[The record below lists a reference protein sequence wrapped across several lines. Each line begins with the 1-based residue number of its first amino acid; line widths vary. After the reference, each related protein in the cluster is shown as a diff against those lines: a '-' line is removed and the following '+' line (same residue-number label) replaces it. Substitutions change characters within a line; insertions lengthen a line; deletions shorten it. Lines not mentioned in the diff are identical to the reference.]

1 MQIDIVKFMREK
13 QSHSLHFEE
22 FFMKKYFIT
31 LLIIINGMIFA
42 TDNTIGSTIPDLRLK
57 LLNGQ
62 KITIHELLK
71 DGPLMIDFWA
81 TWCKP
86 CKKVMKYL
94 DQYHQDYADQG
105 FKVLMINQ
113 DTPRSLSKVKSYIRS
128 QNHQFFVG
136 LDPNQKI
143 AQKLNGMVMPT
154 LILIDKGGE
163 IKWRHQGFI
172 PGEEIEIEKQIKLI
186 LESQASES

>member
-1 MQIDIVKFMREK
+1 MQINIVKFMRKK
-13 QSHSLHFEE
+13 QSHSLHFKEI
-22 FFMKKYFIT
+22 FMRKYLFT
-31 LLIIINGMIFA
+31 LLFLSKSVMFA
-42 TDNTIGSTIPDLRLK
+42 TDSDLGSKIPDLRLK

-113 DTPRSLSKVKSYIRS
+113 DTPRSLGKVKSYIRS

-154 LILIDKGGE
+154 LILVDKGGE
-163 IKWRHQGFI
+163 IKWRHQGYI
-172 PGEEIEIEKQIKLI
+172 PGEEVEIEKQIKLI

>member
-1 MQIDIVKFMREK
+1 MR
-13 QSHSLHFEE
+13 
-22 FFMKKYFIT
+22 KYLFT
-31 LLIIINGMIFA
+31 LLFLSKSVMFA
-42 TDNTIGSTIPDLRLK
+42 TDSDLGSKILDIKLK
-57 LLNGQ
+57 LLDGS
-62 KITIHELLK
+62 KVSIHELVE

-154 LILIDKGGE
+154 LILVDKGGE

-172 PGEEIEIEKQIKLI
+172 PGEEVEIEKQIKL
-186 LESQASES
+186 LLDSLSSESLNEKNISKFSHFIIFMGKRFRF

>member
-1 MQIDIVKFMREK
+1 MR
-13 QSHSLHFEE
+13 
-22 FFMKKYFIT
+22 KYLFT
-31 LLIIINGMIFA
+31 LLFLSKSVMFA
-42 TDNTIGSTIPDLRLK
+42 TDSNLGSKILDIKLK
-57 LLNGQ
+57 LLDGS
-62 KITIHELLK
+62 KVSIHELVE

-154 LILIDKGGE
+154 LILVDKGGE

-172 PGEEIEIEKQIKLI
+172 PGEEVEIEKQIKL
-186 LESQASES
+186 LLDSHSSEL